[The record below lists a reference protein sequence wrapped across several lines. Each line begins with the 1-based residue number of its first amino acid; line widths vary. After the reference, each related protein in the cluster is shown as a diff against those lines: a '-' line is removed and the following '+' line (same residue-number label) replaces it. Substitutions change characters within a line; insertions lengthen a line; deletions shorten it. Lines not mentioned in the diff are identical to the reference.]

1 MDKTGTKESI
11 MNRIFEIIKK
21 NTITQ
26 FVVLFLLMF
35 VFIFLENAFQWAHDV
50 AVCISFVIVG
60 YVAVFAVFAV
70 IGVIKDIFND

>member
-1 MDKTGTKESI
+1 
-11 MNRIFEIIKK
+11 MNKIFEMIKK

-35 VFIFLENAFQWAHDV
+35 VFIFLENVFQWAHDV
-50 AVCISFVIVG
+50 AVCVSFVIVG
-60 YVAVFAVFAV
+60 YVALFAVFAV

>member
-1 MDKTGTKESI
+1 MGTRANI
-11 MNRIFEIIKK
+11 MNKIFEMIKK

-35 VFIFLENAFQWAHDV
+35 VFIFLENVFQWAYDV
-50 AVCISFVIVG
+50 AVCVSFVIVG
-60 YVAVFAVFAV
+60 YVALFAVFAV